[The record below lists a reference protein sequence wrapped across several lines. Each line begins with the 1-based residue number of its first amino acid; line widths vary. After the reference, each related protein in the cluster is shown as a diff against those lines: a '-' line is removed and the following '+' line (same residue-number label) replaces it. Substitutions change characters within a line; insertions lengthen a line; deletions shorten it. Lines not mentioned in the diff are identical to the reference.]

1 MHFSAFLFS
10 DTGQISDKEKVA
22 IYVHEHFGTSKR
34 FCEDDKKDIR
44 KFLLKQIRFHRD
56 ETDSFHR
63 QDSMETDTNP
73 DESLKK
79 EVENNVLK
87 KVYEFLMQNNEG
99 DKESPCETPEDIN
112 IDVIESKVNELNGKV
127 SKLEEQINDCY
138 NVIGVENRDIPLPD
152 LVQKLAKD
160 HEKLTKVETDLDNLE
175 KHRKAMEIKL
185 EVTQERLS
193 RKAKELAGIEHEN
206 EKLYA
211 QRKELREK
219 VDKLEE
225 LHYKHIEKERT
236 LMTLKGMVNKLRPTF
251 NKSIQEPLDYVDGSD
266 NYISN
271 EEDAHCKSRTRLSLP
286 RINGAHDAHHG
297 TNEKTK
303 HIKRIPQHPSITKAK
318 EIYEHPW
325 R

>member
-1 MHFSAFLFS
+1 MYFSAFLFS

-79 EVENNVLK
+79 EVENKLLK
-87 KVYEFLMQNNEG
+87 QVYELLVQNKEG

-112 IDVIESKVNELNGKV
+112 IDIIESKVNELNGKV

-138 NVIGVENRDIPLPD
+138 NVIGVENHDIPLPD

-236 LMTLKGMVNKLRPTF
+236 LMTLKGMVNKLRPTI

-271 EEDAHCKSRTRLSLP
+271 EEDGHCKSRTRLSLP
-286 RINGAHDAHHG
+286 RINGAHGAHHG